1 MAQFQYKAMTGSGAV
16 VRGVLDASSQDQV
29 VRQLRMRGLYP
40 LDASE
45 HGSGG
50 LRGLLSKGLSF
61 GKRRV
66 TTRGIAMATQELAT
80 LLKAG
85 LELDRALGILI
96 GLSDIGALRVPFEGV
111 RNRVRDGMSFAD
123 ALSADPAFPKFY
135 VSMVR
140 AGEHGGTLDV
150 TLQRLSDYLSRTIAI
165 REQITSAL
173 VYPSLLLLTAGA
185 SIIIILVFV
194 LPEFEPLFADAGKS
208 LPLPTKIVMGA
219 GDVARDYG
227 WLFLL
232 LIVGGIVAFRR
243 ALQKPANRLKWDGF
257 VLKWPVLGS
266 LFAAIEV
273 ERLMRTF
280 GTLLSNGV
288 PVPTA
293 LMLSKDVVSNSVL
306 SSAVKDAAV
315 SLREGERL
323 AQRLG
328 RTKVFPAVTLDLIRI
343 GEESGKLDEMLLR
356 QADLDEL
363 RIKHKVDR
371 ALAMLVP
378 VLTIGLGAIV
388 AGLIASML
396 VAIISVNDLALQ

>member
-1 MAQFQYKAMTGSGAV
+1 MAQFQYRAMTGSGAV
-16 VRGVLDASSQDQV
+16 VRGVLDAPSREQV
-29 VRQLRMRGLYP
+29 VRQLRTRGLYP
-40 LDASE
+40 IAATE
-45 HGSGG
+45 RGEGG
-50 LRGLLSKGLSF
+50 LGGLLKGLRFGNRVSLRGL
-61 GKRRV
+61 
-66 TTRGIAMATQELAT
+66 AMVTQELAT

-85 LELDRALGILI
+85 LELDRALGVLV
-96 GLSDIGALRVPFEGV
+96 GLSEIGALKAPFEGV
-111 RNRVRDGMSFAD
+111 RNRVRDGMSFAE
-123 ALSADPAFPKFY
+123 ALSADPVFPKFY

-140 AGEHGGTLDV
+140 AGEHGGALDV
-150 TLQRLSDYLSRTIAI
+150 ALQKLTDYLTRTLAI

-194 LPEFEPLFADAGKS
+194 LPEFEPLFADAGKQ
-208 LPLPTKIVMGA
+208 LPTSTRIVMGV
-219 GDVARDYG
+219 GDVLRTYG
-227 WLFLL
+227 WVFLL
-232 LIVGGIVAFRR
+232 LIIGGVA
-243 ALQKPANRLKWDGF
+243 ALRNALKKPAFRLKWDGF
-257 VLKWPVLGS
+257 VLKWPILGK
-266 LFAAIEV
+266 LFQSIEV

-288 PVPTA
+288 PLPTA
-293 LMLSKDVVSNSVL
+293 LNLSKDVLSNSVL
-306 SSAVKDAAV
+306 AAAIKDAAV

-323 AQRLG
+323 AQRLA
-328 RTKVFPAVTLDLIRI
+328 RSKVFPAVTLDLIQI

-378 VLTIGLGAIV
+378 VLTIALGAIV

-396 VAIISVNDLALQ
+396 VAIISVNDLALG

>member
-1 MAQFQYKAMTGSGAV
+1 MAQFQYRAMTGSGAV
-16 VRGVLDASSQDQV
+16 VRGVLDAPSRDQV
-29 VRQLRMRGLYP
+29 VRQLRTRGLFP

-45 HGSGG
+45 RGAGG
-50 LRGLLSKGLSF
+50 LRGLFPKNLRF
-61 GKRRV
+61 GGRV
-66 TTRGIAMATQELAT
+66 TMRGLAMATQELST

-96 GLSDIGALRVPFEGV
+96 GLSDIGALKVPFEGV
-111 RNRVRDGMSFAD
+111 RNRVRDGMAFAD
-123 ALSADPAFPKFY
+123 ALSGDPVFPKFY

-150 TLQRLSDYLSRTIAI
+150 TLQRLTDYLSRTLAI

-173 VYPSLLLLTAGA
+173 VYPCLLLLTAGA
-185 SIIIILVFV
+185 SIIVILVFV

-219 GDVARDYG
+219 GDAVRTYG
-227 WLFLL
+227 WLVLL
-232 LIVGGIVAFRR
+232 MIAGGVVTLRR
-243 ALQKPANRLKWDGF
+243 ALRNPANRLKWDAF
-257 VLKWPVLGS
+257 RLRWPVLGD
-266 LFAAIEV
+266 LMAAVEV

-288 PVPTA
+288 PIPTA
-293 LMLSKDVVSNSVL
+293 LNLSKDVLSNTVL
-306 SSAVKDAAV
+306 SAAIRDAAV

-323 AQRLG
+323 AQRLA
-328 RTKVFPAVTLDLIRI
+328 RAKVFPPVTLDLIRI

-356 QADLDEL
+356 QADLDEH

-371 ALAMLVP
+371 ALALLVP
-378 VLTIGLGAIV
+378 VLTIGLGMVV

>member
-1 MAQFQYKAMTGSGAV
+1 M
-16 VRGVLDASSQDQV
+16 VRGVLDAPSRDQV
-29 VRQLRMRGLYP
+29 VRQLRTRGLFP

-45 HGSGG
+45 RGAGG
-50 LRGLLSKGLSF
+50 LRGLSLKSLRAG
-61 GKRRV
+61 GRV
-66 TTRGIAMATQELAT
+66 TLRGLAMATQELST

-85 LELDRALGILI
+85 LELDRALGILV
-96 GLSDIGALRVPFEGV
+96 GLSDIGALKGPFEGV

-123 ALSADPAFPKFY
+123 ALSSDPAFPKFY

-140 AGEHGGTLDV
+140 AGEHGGTLDI
-150 TLQRLSDYLSRTIAI
+150 TLQRLTDYLSRTMAI

-173 VYPSLLLLTAGA
+173 VYPSLLLLTAGG
-185 SIIIILVFV
+185 SIIVILVFV

-208 LPLPTKIVMGA
+208 LPLATQIVMGA
-219 GDVARDYG
+219 GHAVRNYG
-227 WLFLL
+227 WLVLL
-232 LIVGGIVAFRR
+232 MIVGGIFALRR
-243 ALQKPANRLKWDGF
+243 ALRNPLNRLKWDGF
-257 VLKWPVLGS
+257 RLKWPILGDLLAS
-266 LFAAIEV
+266 IEV

-293 LMLSKDVVSNSVL
+293 LNLSKDVLSNTVL
-306 SSAVKDAAV
+306 SSAIRDAAI

-323 AQRLG
+323 AQRLA
-328 RTKVFPAVTLDLIRI
+328 RAKVFPAVTLDLIRI

-378 VLTIGLGAIV
+378 ILTIVLGAVV

>member
-1 MAQFQYKAMTGSGAV
+1 MTQFHYRAMTGSGAV
-16 VRGVLDASSQDQV
+16 VRGVLDAPSQDQV
-29 VRQLRMRGLYP
+29 VRQLRQRGLYP

-50 LRGLLSKGLSF
+50 LFGFLSKFLRRGNRVSTRGL
-61 GKRRV
+61 
-66 TTRGIAMATQELAT
+66 AMATQELST

-85 LELDRALGILI
+85 LELDRALGILV
-96 GLSDIGALRVPFEGV
+96 GLSDIGALKAPFEGV
-111 RNRVRDGMSFAD
+111 RNRVRDGMSFAE
-123 ALSADPAFPKFY
+123 ALAADPVFPKFY

-140 AGEHGGTLDV
+140 AGEHGGSLDI
-150 TLQRLSDYLSRTIAI
+150 TLQRLTDYLGRTMAI

-173 VYPSLLLLTAGA
+173 VYPSLLLFTAGA
-185 SIIIILVFV
+185 SIIVILVFV

-208 LPLPTKIVMGA
+208 LPLPTKIVMNA
-219 GDVARDYG
+219 GDAIRYYG
-227 WLFLL
+227 WIFVLL
-232 LIVGGIVAFRR
+232 VAGGVIVLRR
-243 ALQKPANRLKWDGF
+243 SLQKPANRLKWDAF
-257 VLKWPVLGS
+257 KLRWPVLGN
-266 LFAAIEV
+266 LFASIEV

-288 PVPTA
+288 PIPTA
-293 LMLSKDVVSNSVL
+293 LMLSKDVLSNTVL
-306 SSAVKDAAV
+306 SSAIRDAAV

-323 AQRLG
+323 AQRLS
-328 RTKVFPAVTLDLIRI
+328 RSKVFPPVTLDLIQI

-356 QADLDEL
+356 QADLDET

-378 VLTIGLGAIV
+378 ILTIGLGMVV

>member
-1 MAQFQYKAMTGSGAV
+1 MAQFQYRAMTGSGAV
-16 VRGVLDASSQDQV
+16 VRGVLDAPSRDQV
-29 VRQLRMRGLYP
+29 VRQLRTRGLYP

-45 HGSGG
+45 RGSGG
-50 LRGLLSKGLSF
+50 LLGFFPKGFRRGGRVTLRGL
-61 GKRRV
+61 
-66 TTRGIAMATQELAT
+66 AMATQELST

-85 LELDRALGILI
+85 LELDRAIGILAN
-96 GLSDIGALRVPFEGV
+96 LSDIGALRAPMEAV
-111 RNRVRDGMSFAD
+111 RNRVRDGMSFAE
-123 ALSADPAFPKFY
+123 ALAADPVFPKFY

-140 AGEHGGTLDV
+140 AGEHGGSLDV
-150 TLQRLSDYLSRTIAI
+150 TLQRLTDYLSRTMAI

-173 VYPSLLLLTAGA
+173 VYPSLLLLTAGG
-185 SIIIILVFV
+185 SIIVILVFV

-208 LPLPTKIVMGA
+208 LPLPTQIVMGA
-219 GDVARDYG
+219 GHAVRNYG
-227 WLFLL
+227 WFVIL
-232 LIVGGIVAFRR
+232 LIVGGVIALRR
-243 ALQKPANRLKWDGF
+243 ALKKPVYRLKWDAF
-257 VLKWPVLGS
+257 VLKWPVLGN

-288 PVPTA
+288 PIPTA
-293 LMLSKDVVSNSVL
+293 LNLSKDVLSNTVL
-306 SSAVKDAAV
+306 SNAVRDAAV

-323 AQRLG
+323 AQRLA
-328 RTKVFPAVTLDLIRI
+328 RSKVFPPVTLDLIQI

-378 VLTIGLGAIV
+378 VLTIVLGAVV

>member
-1 MAQFQYKAMTGSGAV
+1 MVQFQYRAMTGSGAV
-16 VRGVLDASSQDQV
+16 VRGMLEAPSRDQV
-29 VRQLRMRGLYP
+29 VRQLRTRGLVP
-40 LDASE
+40 LAASE
-45 HGSGG
+45 RGEGG
-50 LRGLLSKGLSF
+50 LFGTLAKNLRFGARVTLRGL
-61 GKRRV
+61 
-66 TTRGIAMATQELAT
+66 AMATQELST

-85 LELDRALGILI
+85 LELDRALGILV
-96 GLSDIGALRVPFEGV
+96 GLSDIGALRVPFESV
-111 RNRVRDGMSFAD
+111 SNRVRDGMSFAE
-123 ALSADPAFPKFY
+123 ALAADPVFPKFY

-150 TLQRLSDYLSRTIAI
+150 TLQRLTDYLSRTMAI

-173 VYPSLLLLTAGA
+173 VYPCLLLLTAGG
-185 SIIIILVFV
+185 SIIVILVFV

-208 LPLPTKIVMGA
+208 LPMATRMVMGA
-219 GDVARDYG
+219 GHVVRDYG
-227 WLFLL
+227 WIFIG
-232 LIVGGIVAFRR
+232 LIVAGVVGLRR
-243 ALQKPANRLKWDGF
+243 ALKTPANRLKWDAF
-257 VLKWPVLGS
+257 VLKWPVLGK

-288 PVPTA
+288 PLPTA
-293 LMLSKDVVSNSVL
+293 LNLSKDVLSNTVL
-306 SSAVKDAAV
+306 AAAVKDAAV

-323 AQRLG
+323 AQRLA
-328 RTKVFPAVTLDLIRI
+328 RSKVFPAVTLDLIQI

-371 ALAMLVP
+371 ALALLVP
-378 VLTIGLGAIV
+378 VLTITLGMMV

>member
-1 MAQFQYKAMTGSGAV
+1 MTGSGAV
-16 VRGVLDASSQDQV
+16 VRGVLDAPSRDQV
-29 VRQLRMRGLYP
+29 VRQLRTRGLFP

-45 HGSGG
+45 RREGGLAGISWKSLRFGSRVT
-50 LRGLLSKGLSF
+50 LRGL
-61 GKRRV
+61 
-66 TTRGIAMATQELAT
+66 AMATQELST

-85 LELDRALGILI
+85 LELDRAVGILI
-96 GLSDIGALRVPFEGV
+96 GLSDIGALKVPFENV
-111 RNRVRDGMSFAD
+111 RNRVRDGMSFGD
-123 ALSADPAFPKFY
+123 ALSADPVFPKFY

-150 TLQRLSDYLSRTIAI
+150 TLQRLTDYLSRTLAI

-173 VYPSLLLLTAGA
+173 VYPSLLLFTAGA

-208 LPLPTKIVMGA
+208 LPLPTKMVMGA
-219 GDVARDYG
+219 GHAVRDYG
-227 WLFLL
+227 WVFLL
-232 LIVGGIVAFRR
+232 LIAGGVYALRR
-243 ALQKPANRLKWDGF
+243 ALKKTANRLKWDGF
-257 VLKWPVLGS
+257 VLKWPVLGP

-293 LMLSKDVVSNSVL
+293 LSLSKDVLSNTVL
-306 SSAVKDAAV
+306 SSAVRDAAV

-323 AQRLG
+323 AQRLA
-328 RTKVFPAVTLDLIRI
+328 RSKVFPPVTLDLIQI

-378 VLTIGLGAIV
+378 VLTIGLGMVV

>member
-1 MAQFQYKAMTGSGAV
+1 MAQFQYRAMTGSGAV
-16 VRGVLDASSQDQV
+16 VRGMLDAPSREQV
-29 VRQLRMRGLYP
+29 VRQLRTRGLVP
-40 LDASE
+40 LHASE
-45 HGSGG
+45 RGEGG
-50 LRGLLSKGLSF
+50 LFGWMAKNLRFGGRVTLRGL
-61 GKRRV
+61 
-66 TTRGIAMATQELAT
+66 AMATQELST

-85 LELDRALGILI
+85 LELDRALGILV
-96 GLSDIGALRVPFEGV
+96 GLSDIGALRVPFESV
-111 RNRVRDGMSFAD
+111 RNRVRDGMSFAE
-123 ALSADPAFPKFY
+123 ALAADPVFPKFY

-150 TLQRLSDYLSRTIAI
+150 TLQRLTDYLSRTMAI

-173 VYPSLLLLTAGA
+173 VYPCLLLLTAGG
-185 SIIIILVFV
+185 SIIVILVFV
-194 LPEFEPLFADAGKS
+194 LPEFQPLFADAGKS
-208 LPLPTKIVMGA
+208 LPLPTRIVMGA
-219 GDVARDYG
+219 GDAVRNYG
-227 WLFLL
+227 WIFIG
-232 LIVGGIVAFRR
+232 LIAAGVFGLRR
-243 ALQKPANRLKWDGF
+243 ALKNPAHRLKWDAF
-257 VLKWPVLGS
+257 VLKWPVLGK

-293 LMLSKDVVSNSVL
+293 LNLSKDVLTNTVL
-306 SSAVKDAAV
+306 AAAVKDAAV

-323 AQRLG
+323 AQRLA
-328 RTKVFPAVTLDLIRI
+328 RSKVFPAVTLDLIQI

-371 ALAMLVP
+371 ALALLVP
-378 VLTIGLGAIV
+378 VLTITLGAMV

>member
-1 MAQFQYKAMTGSGAV
+1 MVQFQYRAMTGSGAV
-16 VRGVLDASSQDQV
+16 VRGVLDAPTQEQV
-29 VRQLRMRGLYP
+29 VRQLRQRGLYP

-45 HGSGG
+45 HGTGG
-50 LRGLLSKGLSF
+50 LRGLLPRNFRF
-61 GKRRV
+61 GGRV
-66 TTRGIAMATQELAT
+66 TTRGLAMATQELST
-80 LLKAG
+80 LLRAG
-85 LELDRALGILI
+85 LELDRALGILV
-96 GLSDIGALRVPFEGV
+96 GLSDIGALKAPFEGV

-123 ALSADPAFPKFY
+123 ALAADPVFPKFY

-140 AGEHGGTLDV
+140 AGEHGGSLDV
-150 TLQRLSDYLSRTIAI
+150 TLQRLTDYLGRTMAI

-185 SIIIILVFV
+185 SIIVILVFV
-194 LPEFEPLFADAGKS
+194 IPEFEPLFADAGKS

-219 GDVARDYG
+219 GDAVRDYG
-227 WLFLL
+227 WMFLL
-232 LIVGGIVAFRR
+232 LVAGGVFALRR
-243 ALQKPANRLKWDGF
+243 ALQKPANRLKWDAFKLG
-257 VLKWPVLGS
+257 WPILGN
-266 LFAAIEV
+266 LFASIEV

-288 PVPTA
+288 PIPTA
-293 LMLSKDVVSNSVL
+293 LMLSKDVLSNTVL
-306 SSAVKDAAV
+306 SAAIKDAAV

-323 AQRLG
+323 AQRLA
-328 RTKVFPAVTLDLIRI
+328 RSKVFPPVTLDLIQI

-356 QADLDEL
+356 QADLDET

-378 VLTIGLGAIV
+378 VLTIGLGAVV
-388 AGLIASML
+388 AGLIVSML

>member
-1 MAQFQYKAMTGSGAV
+1 MTGSGAV
-16 VRGVLDASSQDQV
+16 VRGVLDAPSRDQV
-29 VRQLRMRGLYP
+29 VRQLRTRGLFP

-45 HGSGG
+45 RGAGG
-50 LRGLLSKGLSF
+50 LRGLSF
-61 GKRRV
+61 KSLRFGGRV
-66 TTRGIAMATQELAT
+66 TLRGLAMATQELST

-85 LELDRALGILI
+85 LELDRALGILV
-96 GLSDIGALRVPFEGV
+96 GLSDIGALKAPFEGV
-111 RNRVRDGMSFAD
+111 RNRVRDGMNFAD
-123 ALSADPAFPKFY
+123 ALAGDPAFPKFY

-140 AGEHGGTLDV
+140 AGEHGGTLDI
-150 TLQRLSDYLSRTIAI
+150 TLQRLSDYLSRTMAI

-173 VYPSLLLLTAGA
+173 VYPSLLLLTAGG
-185 SIIIILVFV
+185 SIIVILVFV

-208 LPLPTKIVMGA
+208 LPLATQVVMGA
-219 GDVARDYG
+219 GHAVRNYG
-227 WLFLL
+227 WLVLL
-232 LIVGGIVAFRR
+232 MIVGGIVALRR
-243 ALQKPANRLKWDGF
+243 ALRNPVNRLKWDGF
-257 VLKWPVLGS
+257 RLKWPILGNLLAS
-266 LFAAIEV
+266 IEV

-293 LMLSKDVVSNSVL
+293 LNLSKDVLSNTVL
-306 SSAVKDAAV
+306 SSAIRDAAI

-323 AQRLG
+323 AQRLA
-328 RTKVFPAVTLDLIRI
+328 RSKVFPAVTLDLIRI

-378 VLTIGLGAIV
+378 ILTIVLGAVV

>member
-1 MAQFQYKAMTGSGAV
+1 MAQYEYRAMTGSGAV
-16 VRGVLDASSQDQV
+16 VRGVLDAPSRDQV
-29 VRQLRMRGLYP
+29 VRQLRTRGLYP
-40 LDASE
+40 LNASE
-45 HGSGG
+45 RGAGG
-50 LRGLLSKGLSF
+50 WRALLPKNLLGGRVSMRGL
-61 GKRRV
+61 
-66 TTRGIAMATQELAT
+66 AMVTQELST

-96 GLSDIGALRVPFEGV
+96 GLSDIGPLRAPFEGV
-111 RNRVRDGMSFAD
+111 RNRVRDGMSFAE
-123 ALSADPAFPKFY
+123 ALAADPVFPKFY

-140 AGEHGGTLDV
+140 AGEHGGSLDI
-150 TLQRLSDYLSRTIAI
+150 TLQRLTDYLSRTMAI

-173 VYPSLLLLTAGA
+173 VYPCLLLLTAGG
-185 SIIIILVFV
+185 SIIVILVFV

-208 LPLPTKIVMGA
+208 LPLPTRIVMDA
-219 GDVARDYG
+219 GDAVRDWG
-227 WLFLL
+227 WLFVLL
-232 LIVGGIVAFRR
+232 VAGGIFALRR
-243 ALQKPANRLKWDGF
+243 ALQKPANRLKWDAF
-257 VLKWPVLGS
+257 VLRWPVLGN

-293 LMLSKDVVSNSVL
+293 LHLSKDVLSNTVL
-306 SSAVKDAAV
+306 ANAVKDAAV

-328 RTKVFPAVTLDLIRI
+328 RSKVFPPVTLDLIQI

-378 VLTIGLGAIV
+378 VLTIGLGAVV

>member
-1 MAQFQYKAMTGSGAV
+1 MTGSGAV
-16 VRGVLDASSQDQV
+16 VRGVLDAPSRDQV
-29 VRQLRMRGLYP
+29 VRQLRTRGLYP

-45 HGSGG
+45 HGAGG
-50 LRGLLSKGLSF
+50 LAGLLSKNLSF
-61 GKRRV
+61 GKRV
-66 TTRGIAMATQELAT
+66 TSRGLAMATQELAT
-80 LLKAG
+80 LLKSG

-96 GLSDIGALRVPFEGV
+96 GLSDIGALRGPFESV
-111 RNRVRDGMSFAD
+111 RNRVRDGMSFGE
-123 ALSADPAFPKFY
+123 ALSADPVFPKFY

-150 TLQRLSDYLSRTIAI
+150 TLQRLTDYLSRTLAI

-185 SIIIILVFV
+185 SIIVILVFV

-208 LPLPTKIVMGA
+208 LPTATRIVMGV
-219 GDVARDYG
+219 GDVVRIYG
-227 WLFLL
+227 WIFLL
-232 LIVGGIVAFRR
+232 LIAGGIVGLRR
-243 ALQKPANRLKWDGF
+243 ALKNPAHRLKWDAF
-257 VLKWPVLGS
+257 VLKWPIFGK
-266 LFAAIEV
+266 LFQAIEV

-288 PVPTA
+288 PIPTA
-293 LMLSKDVVSNSVL
+293 LNLSKDVLSNTVL
-306 SSAVKDAAV
+306 SAAV
-315 SLREGERL
+315 RDTAASLREGERL

-328 RTKVFPAVTLDLIRI
+328 RSKVFPPVTLDLIQI

-378 VLTIGLGAIV
+378 LLTIGLGMIV

>member
-1 MAQFQYKAMTGSGAV
+1 MAQFQYRAMTGSGAV
-16 VRGVLDASSQDQV
+16 VRGVLDGSSREQV
-29 VRQLRMRGLYP
+29 VRQLRTRGLYP

-45 HGSGG
+45 RGEGG
-50 LRGLLSKGLSF
+50 LRGALSRNFRFGGGISLRGL
-61 GKRRV
+61 
-66 TTRGIAMATQELAT
+66 AMATQELAT

-85 LELDRALGILI
+85 LELDRALGILV
-96 GLSDIGALRVPFEGV
+96 GLSDIGALRVPFEAV
-111 RNRVRDGMSFAD
+111 RNRVRDGMSFGE
-123 ALSADPAFPKFY
+123 ALAADPVFPKFY

-140 AGEHGGTLDV
+140 AGEHGGMLDV
-150 TLQRLSDYLSRTIAI
+150 TLQRLTDYLSRTLAI

-173 VYPSLLLLTAGA
+173 VYPCILLFTAGA
-185 SIIIILVFV
+185 AIIVILVFV

-208 LPLPTKIVMGA
+208 LPLPTKIVMNA
-219 GDVARDYG
+219 GDAVRDYG
-227 WLFLL
+227 WFFLVL
-232 LIVGGIVAFRR
+232 VAAGVIALRR
-243 ALQKPANRLKWDGF
+243 ALRNPVHRLKWDAF
-257 VLKWPVLGS
+257 VLKLPVLGK

-293 LMLSKDVVSNSVL
+293 LNLSKDVLSNTVL
-306 SSAVKDAAV
+306 SRAVKDAAI

-328 RTKVFPAVTLDLIRI
+328 RSKVFPAVTLDLIQI

-371 ALAMLVP
+371 ALALLVP
-378 VLTIGLGAIV
+378 VLTIGLGAMV
-388 AGLIASML
+388 AGLIASLL

>member
-1 MAQFQYKAMTGSGAV
+1 
-16 VRGVLDASSQDQV
+16 
-29 VRQLRMRGLYP
+29 
-40 LDASE
+40 
-45 HGSGG
+45 
-50 LRGLLSKGLSF
+50 
-61 GKRRV
+61 
-66 TTRGIAMATQELAT
+66 MATQELST

-85 LELDRALGILI
+85 LELDRALGILV
-96 GLSDIGALRVPFEGV
+96 GLSDIGALRAPFEGV

-123 ALSADPAFPKFY
+123 ALAGDPAFPKFY

-140 AGEHGGTLDV
+140 AGEHGGTLDL
-150 TLQRLSDYLSRTIAI
+150 TLQRLTDYLSRTMAI

-173 VYPSLLLLTAGA
+173 VYPSLLLLTAGG
-185 SIIIILVFV
+185 SIIVILVFV

-208 LPLPTKIVMGA
+208 LPLPTQIVMGA
-219 GDVARDYG
+219 GHAVRNYG
-227 WLFLL
+227 WLVLL
-232 LIVGGIVAFRR
+232 MIIGGIVALRR
-243 ALQKPANRLKWDGF
+243 ALRNPVNRLKWDGF
-257 VLKWPVLGS
+257 RLKWPILGDLLAS
-266 LFAAIEV
+266 IEV

-293 LMLSKDVVSNSVL
+293 LNLSKDVLSNTVL
-306 SSAVKDAAV
+306 SSAIRDAAI

-323 AQRLG
+323 AQRLA
-328 RTKVFPAVTLDLIRI
+328 RSKVFPAVTLDLIRI

-378 VLTIGLGAIV
+378 VLTIALGAIV

>member
-1 MAQFQYKAMTGSGAV
+1 VAQFQYRAMTGSGAV
-16 VRGVLDASSQDQV
+16 VRGMLEAPTREQV
-29 VRQLRMRGLYP
+29 VRQLRTRGLYP
-40 LDASE
+40 LAASE
-45 HGSGG
+45 RGEGG
-50 LRGLLSKGLSF
+50 LAALFSKGLRF
-61 GKRRV
+61 RNRV
-66 TTRGIAMATQELAT
+66 TLKGLAMATQELST

-85 LELDRALGILI
+85 LELDRALGILV
-96 GLSDIGALRVPFEGV
+96 GLSDIGALRAPFESV

-123 ALSADPAFPKFY
+123 ALSADPVFPKFY

-150 TLQRLSDYLSRTIAI
+150 TLQRLSDYLTRTLAI

-173 VYPSLLLLTAGA
+173 VYPCILLFTAGA
-185 SIIIILVFV
+185 AIIIILVFV
-194 LPEFEPLFADAGKS
+194 IPEFEPLFADAGKS
-208 LPLPTKIVMGA
+208 LPFATRVVMGA
-219 GDVARDYG
+219 GDAVRDYG
-227 WLFLL
+227 WIFLL
-232 LIVGGIVAFRR
+232 LVIGGVVALRR
-243 ALQKPANRLKWDGF
+243 ALKKPDQRLKWDAF
-257 VLKWPVLGS
+257 KLKWPVLGKLYAS
-266 LFAAIEV
+266 VEV

-280 GTLLSNGV
+280 GTLLANGV

-293 LMLSKDVVSNSVL
+293 LNLSKDVLSNTVL
-306 SSAVKDAAV
+306 AAAVRDAAV

-323 AQRLG
+323 AQRLA
-328 RTKVFPAVTLDLIRI
+328 RAKVFPPVTLDLIQI

-378 VLTIGLGAIV
+378 LLTIGLGMVV

>member
-1 MAQFQYKAMTGSGAV
+1 MTGSGAV
-16 VRGVLDASSQDQV
+16 VRGVLDAPTRDQV
-29 VRQLRMRGLYP
+29 VRQLRTRGLYP

-45 HGSGG
+45 SGTGG
-50 LRGLLSKGLSF
+50 LFGFLAKNLRFGGRVSMRGL
-61 GKRRV
+61 
-66 TTRGIAMATQELAT
+66 AMITQELAT

-96 GLSDIGALRVPFEGV
+96 GLSDIGALRTPFESV
-111 RNRVRDGMSFAD
+111 RNRVRDGMSFAE
-123 ALSADPAFPKFY
+123 ALAADPVFPKFY

-150 TLQRLSDYLSRTIAI
+150 TLQRLSDYLTRTLAI
-165 REQITSAL
+165 REQVTSAL
-173 VYPSLLLLTAGA
+173 VYPSLLLLTAGG
-185 SIIIILVFV
+185 SIIVILVFV
-194 LPEFEPLFADAGKS
+194 LPEFQPLFADAGKS
-208 LPLPTKIVMGA
+208 LPLPTRMVMGA
-219 GDVARDYG
+219 GDAVRNYG
-227 WLFLL
+227 WIFLI
-232 LIVGGIVAFRR
+232 LIVGGVIGLRR
-243 ALQKPANRLKWDGF
+243 ALKKPAQRLKWDGF
-257 VLKWPVLGS
+257 VLKWPVLGK

-273 ERLMRTF
+273 ERLIRTF

-288 PVPTA
+288 PIPTA
-293 LMLSKDVVSNSVL
+293 LNLSKDVLSNTVL
-306 SSAVKDAAV
+306 AAAVKDAAV

-323 AQRLG
+323 AQRLA
-328 RTKVFPAVTLDLIRI
+328 RSKVFPAVTLDLIQI

-371 ALAMLVP
+371 ALALLVP
-378 VLTIGLGAIV
+378 VMTVVLGAVV